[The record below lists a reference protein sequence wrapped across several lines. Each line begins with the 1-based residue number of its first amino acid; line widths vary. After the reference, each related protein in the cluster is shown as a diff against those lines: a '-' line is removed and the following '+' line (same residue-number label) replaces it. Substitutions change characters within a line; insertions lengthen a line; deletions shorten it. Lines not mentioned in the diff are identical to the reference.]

1 MCKGMNTNGKELWKR
16 RFERS
21 ELKLKD
27 IKERDVG
34 KYSMQ
39 VLQRCEL
46 ISPGVKRVDPSSIK
60 GCTSYVALL
69 RPVLM

>member
-1 MCKGMNTNGKELWKR
+1 MCKGMNTDGKELRKR

-34 KYSMQ
+34 KYTMR
-39 VLQRCEL
+39 VLQPR
-46 ISPGVKRVDPSSIK
+46 GTDF
-60 GCTSYVALL
+60 T
-69 RPVLM
+69 